1 MSASLE
7 NQFISDRYTSLL
19 HLSGSLTG
27 DLDYVYDGLGN
38 QTPIQVSN
46 ETVVINNVE
55 QPPALT
61 SDTIKFFDLLFPINS
76 IYFTADNINPT
87 TRFSGT
93 KWEQVSKGKFIGGV
107 GAGSDTL
114 GYRHEVTSEDT
125 DTTGLYEVA
134 LTESELPKH
143 SHSVDTRA
151 QSRVETFSDAQT
163 TIREFRD
170 DSAAGKGSATDTIDN
185 TNVTGKSEP
194 HCNIPPTYGLYV
206 WKRTA

>member
-1 MSASLE
+1 
-7 NQFISDRYTSLL
+7 
-19 HLSGSLTG
+19 
-27 DLDYVYDGLGN
+27 
-38 QTPIQVSN
+38 
-46 ETVVINNVE
+46 
-55 QPPALT
+55 
-61 SDTIKFFDLLFPINS
+61 
-76 IYFTADNINPT
+76 
-87 TRFSGT
+87 
-93 KWEQVSKGKFIGGV
+93 
-107 GAGSDTL
+107 
-114 GYRHEVTSEDT
+114 
-125 DTTGLYEVA
+125 
-134 LTESELPKH
+134 PKH